1 VNEPAAPSFRLR
13 LHHFVAAIVA
23 IVVAVALMANYY
35 LW

>member
-13 LHHFVAAIVA
+13 LHHVVAAVIA
-23 IVVAVALMANYY
+23 IVVAAALMANYY